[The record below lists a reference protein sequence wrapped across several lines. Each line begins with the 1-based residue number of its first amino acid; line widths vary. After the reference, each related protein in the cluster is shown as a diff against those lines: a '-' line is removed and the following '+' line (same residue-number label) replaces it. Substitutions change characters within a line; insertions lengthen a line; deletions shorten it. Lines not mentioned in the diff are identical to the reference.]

1 MDRVKSNTPQ
11 QALVLLNDPIYV
23 EAARVLAERMVLEG
37 GQDAGG
43 RIQFAYQ
50 HAVSRSPK
58 KEEQKLLETLYGQH
72 LAQYRADAK
81 AAEELLQTGERPVGK
96 GIDKAEL
103 AAWTSVARVVLNLSE
118 TITIY

>member
-1 MDRVKSNTPQ
+1 MAIAKATS
-11 QALVLLNDPIYV
+11 
-23 EAARVLAERMVLEG
+23 
-37 GQDAGG
+37 

-50 HAVSRSPK
+50 QAISRNPK
-58 KEEQKLLETLYGQH
+58 KEESKLLESLYAQH

-81 AAEELLQTGERPVGK
+81 AAEELVRTGERPVGK
-96 GIDKAEL
+96 DIDKAEL